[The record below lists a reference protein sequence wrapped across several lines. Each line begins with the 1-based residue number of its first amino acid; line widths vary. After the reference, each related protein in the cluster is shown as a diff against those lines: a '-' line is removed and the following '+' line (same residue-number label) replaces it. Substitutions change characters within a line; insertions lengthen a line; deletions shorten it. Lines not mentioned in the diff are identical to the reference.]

1 MNTLTNLDNFIDQL
15 ASGDPTPGGGSAAAL
30 AGAAGAALVAM
41 VARLTVGRKRYIDA
55 EPQMQEIMQ
64 RAETLRARLTD
75 LVNEDA
81 AAYNQVSAAYR
92 LPKATG
98 GEQAA
103 RAAAI
108 QAGMQ
113 AASLTPLETAQ
124 ACAEVISLAEQVVA
138 QGNVN
143 ARTDG
148 GVGAL
153 LAFAGLQGAVWNVE
167 VNLPSIDDSGFVTTV
182 QTATHEALAAGQAS
196 LDRVQ
201 RAVTGDQ

>member
-1 MNTLTNLDNFIDQL
+1 
-15 ASGDPTPGGGSAAAL
+15 
-30 AGAAGAALVAM
+30 
-41 VARLTVGRKRYIDA
+41 
-55 EPQMQEIMQ
+55 
-64 RAETLRARLTD
+64 
-75 LVNEDA
+75 
-81 AAYNQVSAAYR
+81 
-92 LPKATG
+92 
-98 GEQAA
+98 EQAA

-167 VNLPSIDDSGFVTTV
+167 VNLPSIDDS
-182 QTATHEALAAGQAS
+182 
-196 LDRVQ
+196 
-201 RAVTGDQ
+201 